1 MVVVEKMPLTPN
13 GKVDRKSLPAPE
25 GLGWSEE
32 YHAPQTAEERAV
44 AEIWEEVLKA
54 EGGKISRRANFFEL
68 GGNSLTAMQVVSRV
82 RRVLGVEVALR
93 ELFEA
98 PVLAGFAQRIWGQLI
113 SMQVEGEGEGE
124 GEEGRG
130 RGRRFVQ
137 AKIGKREGGK
147 RLRLSYAQQ
156 RLWVLD
162 QVEGGSVQY
171 NLPVAL
177 RVKGKV
183 DEGALQRALDR
194 VVERHEVLRT
204 RYVGGEQGA
213 EQVVEEAVGVRIERV
228 DLSELG
234 KEEREARL
242 LELARAEV
250 VRGFDLEHDLMLRVT
265 LIGLEEA
272 EQVVLFTQHHIASDG
287 WSMGILVEEFGRL
300 YEAYAGGRKIH
311 WRS

>member
-1 MVVVEKMPLTPN
+1 
-13 GKVDRKSLPAPE
+13 
-25 GLGWSEE
+25 
-32 YHAPQTAEERAV
+32 
-44 AEIWEEVLKA
+44 
-54 EGGKISRRANFFEL
+54 
-68 GGNSLTAMQVVSRV
+68 MQVVSRV

-124 GEEGRG
+124 EG

-147 RLRLSYAQQ
+147 RLALSYAQQ

-213 EQVVEEAVGVRIERV
+213 EQVVEEAEGVRIERV